1 MCWKHIVFIFVVS
14 LFFFIRQKKT
24 LEEDVFAAEN
34 GDYLIHIKNLERKF
48 SGPPMVTF
56 TNNAQKDFVK
66 SFICNLLSINESAL
80 VPRLVVIV
88 SERETFNDLKHFN
101 SDVSVLLKPFQA
113 HSKDL
118 KYGTDSY
125 EDYIE
130 YRYYKNSNRMVI
142 ETEFQ
147 DKYSDRHS
155 RFWIINY
162 PDRQ

>member
-1 MCWKHIVFIFVVS
+1 M
-14 LFFFIRQKKT
+14 
-24 LEEDVFAAEN
+24 EEDVLTAET

-66 SFICNLLSINESAL
+66 SFICNLLSINESAI

-88 SERETFNDLKHFN
+88 SESETFDDLKHFN

-130 YRYYKNSNRMVI
+130 YRYYKNSNRMFREI
-142 ETEFQ
+142 EFQ
-147 DKYSDRHS
+147 DEHSYRYSGL
-155 RFWIINY
+155 WILNY
-162 PDRQ
+162 FNRQ